1 MEFENFNE
9 IRIPRPSLQTELEI
23 RYLSEVNLRSKFS
36 AGEYTKKED
45 INSILKFQF
54 QFYSDLLSNF
64 LDQIASRDLLEFLL
78 YQFDLA
84 SEIEQSYK
92 DGLLNRDEIEKW
104 IDIGAILRRAIKY
117 LSERVVLLNRQEF
130 DKSRIDKNILF
141 TLTEKALICSEGMAM
156 LYQLSD
162 ISFSAFPEY
171 SKLTILP
178 PGEADYFVFKV
189 LKDGISI
196 GEQMQQRV
204 AHDRSN
210 RQRFVSDA
218 DNVFHLEVQN
228 RIIGE
233 AFKKTLG
240 ISYGEAVGII
250 AELISVSEPAPQG
263 IPILFIHR
271 GRSINLISQVS
282 GIDKKIIRKT
292 IEGFSISK
300 RHMELEGRE
309 IWKPRQEYRAFRR
322 GFFEFPHPTGL
333 HLIFS
338 KKMAIEA
345 LAMLSKGVVFREL
358 PFEWKNEATDEALS
372 KLSNRAGQWFEEVVK
387 NNLDNLG
394 FLGVKSI
401 KRITDT
407 QGNKIT
413 VPADVGEID
422 YIGFSKRERLL
433 IIIECKLVSDS
444 PEPKFIRNDI
454 SEFITSKKSYLN
466 KFRRK
471 FTWVQTN
478 CQSVFP
484 ALFPNQ
490 AEVSEYPN
498 RIAGIIVTFFPT
510 MASYLIDD
518 YPCVSLTEFMLD
530 YESISEYPY
539 QVGLHSLEI

>member
-1 MEFENFNE
+1 MELENFNG
-9 IRIPRPSLQTELEI
+9 IRISRPRLQTELEI
-23 RYLSEVNLRSKFS
+23 RYISEENLRSKFS

-64 LDQIASRDLLEFLL
+64 LNQIASRDLLKVLL

-92 DGLLNRDEIEKW
+92 DGLLNRNEIERW

-130 DKSRIDKNILF
+130 DRSRIDQNILF
-141 TLTEKALICSEGMAM
+141 TLIEKSLICAEEMAK

-162 ISFSAFPEY
+162 ISFSTFPDY

-178 PGEADYFVFKV
+178 AGEADYFIFEV
-189 LKDGISI
+189 LKDGVYI

-204 AHDRSN
+204 AYDRSN
-210 RQRFVSDA
+210 RQRFVPNTA
-218 DNVFHLEVQN
+218 NVFNLEEQN

-233 AFKKTLG
+233 ALKKTLG
-240 ISYGEAVGII
+240 INYSEAIGVI
-250 AELISVSEPAPQG
+250 AELISSSEPEPQI
-263 IPILFIHR
+263 IPIPFIHR
-271 GRSINLISQVS
+271 GRSISLISQVS
-282 GIDKKIIRKT
+282 RIDRKIIRKT

-300 RHMELEGRE
+300 KQMELEGRE

-322 GFFEFPHPTGL
+322 GFFEFPHPTGF

-345 LAMLSKGVVFREL
+345 LGMLGKGVVFREF
-358 PFEWKNEATDEALS
+358 PFEWKNQDVEEALS

-394 FLGVKSI
+394 FLGAKSVR
-401 KRITDT
+401 RITDT
-407 QGNKIT
+407 QGNRIT
-413 VPADVGEID
+413 VPTDVGEID

-433 IIIECKLVSDS
+433 IVIECKLVSDS
-444 PEPKFIRNDI
+444 PEPKSIRNDI
-454 SEFITSKKSYLN
+454 TEFITSKKSYLN

-478 CQSVFP
+478 YQSIFS
-484 ALFPNQ
+484 ALFSNQ
-490 AEVSEYPN
+490 AKVSEYPN
-498 RIAGIIVTFFPT
+498 RIAGIMVTFFPT

-530 YESISEYPY
+530 YESINEYPY